1 MVLDDRLGLL
11 VGRPRMWN
19 AGKNWGGGLE
29 WISKV
34 PFIIKKSILSDLN
47 ESDVPET

>member
-1 MVLDDRLGLL
+1 MSRLDGAMVLDDRLGLL

-19 AGKNWGGGLE
+19 AGNNWGGGLE

-34 PFIIKKSILSDLN
+34 PF
-47 ESDVPET
+47 